1 MTGERDQ
8 MLVDDVAVKEFVL
21 AEEFLAKLHV
31 LVRNARTHDRRNATQ
46 VQAAKAAEEMLTRL
60 LEQWGAV
67 RFDFV
72 SDCVFFNST
81 RIKTDAAGYGIL
93 KHVVEETKAV
103 DIRAIVIDDGAE
115 ADDLLS
121 LAVAFTA
128 VPAAHPSPFAEMER
142 LLRLDG
148 VAGIHLHQRKRGL
161 DEFQHDNALIGEGRE
176 EAKHAFFSALHV
188 VKEAVS
194 GGIAKGT
201 VNPRKVK
208 RVVETV
214 VDSILSDE
222 ESVLALTY
230 MRDYDEYTYYHSLNV
245 CVYAIALANRLSL
258 PRHAL
263 CEVGVAAL
271 FHDIGKTYVPRSVLN
286 QCGTLTEDQWRQI
299 RSHTTAA
306 VQVLAQLKK
315 IDKTSLRTL
324 IVAFCHHMNVDKSG
338 YPQTAKGIQ
347 PDTASKIVR
356 IADVYDA
363 LTGARSYRIRPFT
376 RAEALEILQSKSV
389 KELDPVLC
397 AVFAGVVGAIPEDP
411 GNRRAPGSILE
422 APGRS

>member
-1 MTGERDQ
+1 MTREPDQ
-8 MLVDDVAVKEFVL
+8 TLVEDVAVQEFAL

-31 LVRNARTHDRRNATQ
+31 LIRNARTHHRNNTAQ
-46 VQAAKAAEEMLTRL
+46 VQAAKSAEDMLMRL
-60 LEQWGAV
+60 LAQCDAV

-81 RIKTDAAGYGIL
+81 RIKTDAAGYGTI
-93 KHVVEETKAV
+93 KHIVEETKAM
-103 DIRAIVIDDGAE
+103 DIRAIVIDDAAE
-115 ADDLLS
+115 AEDILS

-128 VPAAHPSPFAEMER
+128 VPAAHPNPFREMER
-142 LLRLDG
+142 ILRLDG
-148 VAGIHLHQRKRGL
+148 VAGIQLHQRKKGL
-161 DEFQHDNALIGEGRE
+161 DEFQQDGALMGQSRE
-176 EAKHAFFSALHV
+176 QAKHAFFSALHV

-222 ESVLALTY
+222 ESILALTY

-245 CVYAIALANRLSL
+245 CIYTIALANRLNL
-258 PRHAL
+258 PRQAL
-263 CEVGVAAL
+263 CEIGIAAL

-286 QCGTLTEDQWRQI
+286 QCDSLTDDEWRQI
-299 RSHTTAA
+299 RGHTTAA

-315 IDKTSLRTL
+315 IDRTSLRAL
-324 IVAFCHHMNVDKSG
+324 IVAFCHHMNIDRSG
-338 YPQTAKGIQ
+338 YPQTVKAIK
-347 PDTASKIVR
+347 PDTASRIVR

-376 RAEALEILQSKSV
+376 RAEALEILQSKSA

-397 AVFAGVVGAIPEDP
+397 TVFAGVVGAIPENPGERRTGNPDP
-411 GNRRAPGSILE
+411 
-422 APGRS
+422 